1 LYRRLRGHT
10 RPVTDQEYDEQTH
23 PETDDLLGGQ
33 EGDDENDQGEP
44 SSDE

>member
-1 LYRRLRGHT
+1 M
-10 RPVTDQEYDEQTH
+10 TDQDYDEQTH

-33 EGDDENDQGEP
+33 EGEDDEERDEP